1 LTISYAPEYRHL
13 GSNTNLLTE
22 LAQVTG
28 GTFQPTPEEVLA
40 LGEDESIAIR
50 KTLWPGLLMAALI
63 LFVLDVALR
72 RLDLAGRG
80 LFKDKTHRYG

>member
-1 LTISYAPEYRHL
+1 
-13 GSNTNLLTE
+13 
-22 LAQVTG
+22 
-28 GTFQPTPEEVLA
+28 
-40 LGEDESIAIR
+40 
-50 KTLWPGLLMAALI
+50 MAALI